1 LGNVGNS
8 IETTTLEQWETVMNT
23 NLRSSF
29 LITQYAIPHLEKT
42 KGNIVNV
49 SSLSGLRAF
58 KNLLPYCVSKAALDQ
73 LTKCAALELAPKGIR
88 VNCVNPGTVQT
99 EVHIRGG
106 MNENTYENYL
116 EESKS
121 THPLGRIGTTE
132 DVVNVIDFLSS
143 SKASW
148 VTGQQYAV
156 DGGRNLVCSGGK
168 SLFDPKK

>member
-1 LGNVGNS
+1 
-8 IETTTLEQWETVMNT
+8 
-23 NLRSSF
+23 
-29 LITQYAIPHLEKT
+29 
-42 KGNIVNV
+42 
-49 SSLSGLRAF
+49 
-58 KNLLPYCVSKAALDQ
+58 
-73 LTKCAALELAPKGIR
+73 
-88 VNCVNPGTVQT
+88 
-99 EVHIRGG
+99 
-106 MNENTYENYL
+106 MNEETYENYL

-121 THPLGRIGTTE
+121 THPLGRIGSTE